1 MSVMD
6 AAGLSA
12 DDQDVMSDFLNIMLD
27 RVAADDRTK
36 DDVRNDIGQAMLL
49 LSRGGKDFAAYMQAM
64 IEKFRDGDQD

>member
-1 MSVMD
+1 MSAVEV
-6 AAGLSA
+6 AGLSA

-36 DDVRNDIGQAMLL
+36 DNVRNDIEQAMLL
-49 LSRGGKDFAAYMQAM
+49 LSRGGKGFSAYMQAM